1 MTTLD
6 DIVEAFELLGDWEQR
21 YQYLSDLGEK
31 LPAFPEEA
39 RTEDNKVKGCMS
51 QVWVRAY
58 RDPAHSDNIFYHA
71 DCDTT
76 TIKGVIALLVDLM
89 SDKTVEEIQAV
100 DLDEIFDRLNL
111 YDHLSPA
118 RHVGVYS
125 IVEMMKQQARELD
138 GAEAVQKVG

>member
-31 LPAFPEEA
+31 LPSLPEEA

-51 QVWVRAY
+51 QVWVHAY
-58 RDPAHSDNIFYHA
+58 RDPEHKGNIFYHA

-76 TIKGVIALLVDLM
+76 TIKGVLALLVDLM
-89 SDKTVEEIQAV
+89 SDKTVAEIQAV

-138 GAEAVQKVG
+138 GPGVIQKVG